1 MGVRG
6 RMLCIMLTRR
16 DSLLAREHTH
26 TQQSVVAYISK
37 PSLGRQKEWEF
48 KAAWAREP
56 SLDYEV
62 RSCLK
67 NINTYTFPTP
77 KRPDVVALG
86 RVRQEDPEFKGNLS
100 YMVKLYP
107 PNQR

>member
-1 MGVRG
+1 MCHANMKRQSQS
-6 RMLCIMLTRR
+6 ISTR
-16 DSLLAREHTH
+16 TH
-26 TQQSVVAYISK
+26 TQQNVEAYISN
-37 PSLGRQKEWEF
+37 PSLGSQKEWEF
-48 KAAWAREP
+48 KAAWDTEP

-86 RVRQEDPEFKGNLS
+86 RVMQEDPEFKGNLS

-107 PNQR
+107 QNQR